1 MDHPAPLTRELALRL
16 LALEAAGQ
24 PADETRTHEAVR
36 VCEKLRVSLTRFA
49 GPDGFAALLRRAV
62 SLARA
67 SDPSLSSVQLN
78 PSECMRDLE
87 LLAADA
93 SEAGTEAA
101 VAIIAYLLELLVT
114 FIGKPLTVRLVRDAW
129 PAAELG
135 PLDD

>member
-1 MDHPAPLTRELALRL
+1 
-16 LALEAAGQ
+16 
-24 PADETRTHEAVR
+24 
-36 VCEKLRVSLTRFA
+36 
-49 GPDGFAALLRRAV
+49 
-62 SLARA
+62 
-67 SDPSLSSVQLN
+67 
-78 PSECMRDLE
+78 MRDLE